1 MFNFSSTDSPAAK
14 AHFQSQYSMLT
25 EISKQMFTAVQKI
38 NELNIQVAQTLLEET
53 FSGAQQVLSA
63 KDPQEALSII
73 AGQTQPGIEKLRAY
87 QQHLRDIAAGT
98 QAELAKTAETY
109 IPQTARTAEELAGEV
124 ARRASEETEKA
135 AERQRATMEKLIA
148 PVKRP
153 GDAGAGKGVH

>member
-1 MFNFSSTDSPAAK
+1 MFNFSQTDSPAAK

-25 EISKQMFTAVQKI
+25 ALSKQMFTAVQQV

-53 FSGAQQVLSA
+53 LTGAQQVLSA
-63 KDPQEALSII
+63 QDPHEALSII
-73 AGQTQPGIEKLRAY
+73 AGQTQPNVEKMRAY

-98 QAELAKTAETY
+98 QVELAKTAEAY
-109 IPQTARTAEELAGEV
+109 IPQTTRTAEELAGEV

-135 AERQRATMEKLIA
+135 AQRQKAAMEKLVT

-153 GDAGAGKGVH
+153 SEGASKGVH

>member
-1 MFNFSSTDSPAAK
+1 MFTFSPTDSPAAR

-25 EISKQMFTAVQKI
+25 AMSNQMFNAVQKI
-38 NELNIQVAQTLLEET
+38 NELNIQVAQTLMEET

-63 KDPQEALSII
+63 KDPHEALSII
-73 AGQTQPGIEKLRAY
+73 AGQTQPNIEKVRAY

-98 QAELAKTAETY
+98 QVELVKTAEVY

-135 AERQRATMEKLIA
+135 TQRQRATMEKLVT
-148 PVKRP
+148 PVKRSAEAP
-153 GDAGAGKGVH
+153 GKGVH